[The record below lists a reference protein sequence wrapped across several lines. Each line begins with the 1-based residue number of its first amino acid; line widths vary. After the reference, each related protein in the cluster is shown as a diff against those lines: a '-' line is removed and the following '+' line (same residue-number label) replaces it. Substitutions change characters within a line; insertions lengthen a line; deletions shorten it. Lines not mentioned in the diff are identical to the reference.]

1 MANWQQQVL
10 QAFKNAG
17 LNDNQARIITAEVG
31 REGSFLPE
39 NLFGSHTDD
48 SNKKT
53 NIGMLSWQNGREVP
67 LLRSL
72 AKNGLLQ
79 NGKIKENQD
88 SLNLMARYSLNEM
101 RTNPEYKQ
109 TKSIFLDNPD
119 VGYKTAAR
127 VLGTNYIKWRFDDP
141 EYKSGHTNRDRYY
154 SQLGGEVVNPAR
166 QQYQN
171 QSKSIVAE
179 YRKQQAEQKKA
190 NQPKPNAD
198 ADRSQKIIAAYQKA
212 REDGKIQ
219 DSTTQPQGLP
229 DFDANGNFVP
239 EQPVQPQQPKPEAS
253 LGQKISGGLEAAA
266 TVGSGLIGAPIGQT
280 IGTIKGAAQ
289 SLIDGNFGTPQGAQN
304 ILNTANTAAHAL
316 TYEPRTAVGQE
327 NVQGIGEFI
336 QDVGLDTLPP
346 VMGGIGVA
354 ASTLGGASVPV
365 VSGAARDLAQA
376 AKPVIS
382 QAVQRP
388 IQATTNAI
396 RSGVDGLKDA
406 VGLNRDTNTNPA
418 PANIGAAQVDQATI
432 RDALAQDLP
441 YPPQLT
447 QGQLTR
453 DPGQLKFETETA
465 KNSNLGTPLRQR
477 YEEQHEVMQ
486 QNLEAFIDDTG
497 AQATNMR
504 EVGLSVDSALQK
516 QMKADKNRVRVAYA
530 KADKSNEAQLPVDL
544 TQPVRNGNDTLTVLD
559 YLNSQ
564 PDLKSTPIISDAKS
578 IATKLGIAN
587 KDSNGDL
594 IPASPTVQQM
604 EKWRSEINQNTNLEP
619 TNVRQTA
626 ILKSLIDQHVEPV
639 AGPLYRAARV
649 ERKRMADHWE
659 NRAIIKDL
667 TTNKTGS
674 SDRKVALEDVQKRI
688 IHDGSLDDMRFAK
701 RTLLTS
707 GEEGKQAWRDIQ
719 GQTLQEIKMEATKGV
734 APDARGNQMIS
745 PAALNTAINKLD
757 KSGKLDFIFGKQ
769 GAEKLRAVNEISKTL
784 FTVPASAAINHSN
797 TAATLTAA
805 MDIAL
810 SGMSGFPAPVASALR
825 LATKHIKDNKVRAR
839 VQKALNPQ
847 RTT

>member
-39 NLFGSHTDD
+39 NLFGAHTDD

-119 VGYKTAAR
+119 VDYKTAAR

-154 SQLGGEVVNPAR
+154 SQLGGEVINPAR
-166 QQYQN
+166 QDYREK
-171 QSKSIVAE
+171 SKKLLAE
-179 YRKQQAEQKKA
+179 YDKRLAAKSTSASTESIESKKSRLLKAFDEKKQQV
-190 NQPKPNAD
+190 NA
-198 ADRSQKIIAAYQKA
+198 
-212 REDGKIQ
+212 
-219 DSTTQPQGLP
+219 TQPQGLP

-266 TVGSGLIGAPIGQT
+266 TVGSGLLGAPIGQT

-316 TYEPRTAVGQE
+316 TYEPRTAVGRE

-365 VSGAARDLAQA
+365 VSGTARDLAQA
-376 AKPVIS
+376 TS

-674 SDRKVALEDVQKRI
+674 SDRKVALEDIQKRI

-719 GQTLQEIKMEATKGV
+719 GQTLQEIKLEATKGV

-784 FTVPASAAINHSN
+784 FTVPTSAAINHSN

>member
-1 MANWQQQVL
+1 MANWQKQVF

-39 NLFGSHTDD
+39 NLFGSHVDD
-48 SNKKT
+48 KNKKT
-53 NIGMLSWQNGREVP
+53 NIGMLSWQNGREIP
-67 LLRSL
+67 LIRSL
-72 AKNGLLQ
+72 TKNGLIE
-79 NGKIKENQD
+79 NGKIKQGQE
-88 SLNLMARYSLNEM
+88 SLDLMARYSLNEM
-101 RTNPEYKQ
+101 RTNPDYKQ
-109 TKSIFLDNPD
+109 TKNVFLDNPD
-119 VGYKTAAR
+119 VDYKTAAQ
-127 VLGTNYIKWRFDDP
+127 VLGTNYIKWRFNDP
-141 EYKSGHTNRDRYY
+141 EYKSGHTNRDNYY
-154 SQLGGEVVNPAR
+154 AQLGGKMDNPAR
-166 QQYQN
+166 NQYQD

-179 YRKQQAEQKKA
+179 YRKQQAERQKA
-190 NQPKPNAD
+190 NQPKLITD
-198 ADRSQKIIAAYQKA
+198 VDRSQKIIAAYQKA
-212 REDGKIQ
+212 RQDGKIQ
-219 DSTTQPQGLP
+219 DSATQPQGLP
-229 DFDANGNFVP
+229 DFDANGNITH
-239 EQPVQPQQPKPEAS
+239 EQPPTEVKPELTFTDRLKGA
-253 LGQKISGGLEAAA
+253 GEAALS
-266 TVGSGLIGAPIGQT
+266 TVTGMTTGAVGFVDGALGGFGRAVDSGT
-280 IGTIKGAAQ
+280 
-289 SLIDGNFGTPQGAQN
+289 FGTPEGARQ
-304 ILNTANTAAHAL
+304 IEQSASEGAANF
-316 TYEPRTAVGQE
+316 TYAPRTQTGQE
-327 NVQGIGEFI
+327 YVQKIGEVAEPLAAFI
-336 QDVGLDTLPP
+336 PATAEIGL
-346 VMGGIGVA
+346 A
-354 ASTLGGASVPV
+354 
-365 VSGAARDLAQA
+365 AQA
-376 AKPVIS
+376 ARSAAPVIQG
-382 QAVQRP
+382 QAIRAGQATNQAIQRP

-406 VGLNRDTNTNPA
+406 VGLNRDTGTNPA

-465 KNSNLGTPLRQR
+465 KNPNLGTPIRQR

-626 ILKSLIDQHVEPV
+626 ILKSLIDQHVDPV

-674 SDRKVALEDVQKRI
+674 SDRRVALEDVQKRI

-719 GQTLQEIKMEATKGV
+719 GQTLQEIKLEATKGV

-784 FTVPASAAINHSN
+784 FTVPTSSAINHSN

-839 VQKALNPQ
+839 VQKALNPNQ
-847 RTT
+847 SRP

>member
-1 MANWQQQVL
+1 MANSYKDSKWSNL
-10 QAFKNAG
+10 SS
-17 LNDNQARIITAEVG
+17 ITEKRLG
-31 REGSFLPE
+31 LPE
-39 NLFGSHTDD
+39 
-48 SNKKT
+48 
-53 NIGMLSWQNGREVP
+53 
-67 LLRSL
+67 
-72 AKNGLLQ
+72 GLLKNIVLHGEKSNADQ
-79 NGKIKENQD
+79 VSSAGAKTVFQIIPETRNAILKKYKVDAYESDKNSALAAGYLLKEALDRNNGNVEAAIGEYHGGTD
-88 SLNLMARYSLNEM
+88 
-101 RTNPEYKQ
+101 RTNWGPVNKAYRQ
-109 TKSIFLDNPD
+109 
-119 VGYKTAAR
+119 R
-127 VLGTNYIKWRFDDP
+127 VLSAMGGRNFQDQP
-141 EYKSGHTNRDRYY
+141 ANSARD
-154 SQLGGEVVNPAR
+154 
-166 QQYQN
+166 QYQN
-171 QSKSIVAE
+171 QSKSIVDE
-179 YRKQQAEQKKA
+179 YRKQQAERQKA

-198 ADRSQKIIAAYQKA
+198 ADRSKKIIAAYQKA

-280 IGTIKGAAQ
+280 LGTIKGAAQ
-289 SLIDGNFGTPQGAQN
+289 AVIDGNFGTPQGAQN

-316 TYEPRTAVGQE
+316 TYEPRTAAGQE

-354 ASTLGGASVPV
+354 ASTLGGASIPV

-376 AKPVIS
+376 TS

-406 VGLNRDTNTNPA
+406 VGLNRDTGTNPA
-418 PANIGAAQVDQATI
+418 PANVGAAQVDQATI

-544 TQPVRNGNDTLTVLD
+544 TQPVRNGNDSLTVLD

-701 RTLLTS
+701 RALLTS

-719 GQTLQEIKMEATKGV
+719 GQTLQEIKLEATKGV

>member
-72 AKNGLLQ
+72 AKNGLIQ

-119 VGYKTAAR
+119 VDYKTAAR

-166 QQYQN
+166 RDYREK
-171 QSKSIVAE
+171 SKKLLAE
-179 YRKQQAEQKKA
+179 YDKRLAAKSTPTSTESVESKKNRLLKAFDDKKQQT
-190 NQPKPNAD
+190 NA
-198 ADRSQKIIAAYQKA
+198 
-212 REDGKIQ
+212 
-219 DSTTQPQGLP
+219 TQPQGLP

-316 TYEPRTAVGQE
+316 TYEPRTAVGQK

-354 ASTLGGASVPV
+354 AGTLGGASVPV

-376 AKPVIS
+376 TS
-382 QAVQRP
+382 QVVQRP

-465 KNSNLGTPLRQR
+465 KNSKLGTPLRQR

-719 GQTLQEIKMEATKGV
+719 GQTLQEIKMEATKNV

-784 FTVPASAAINHSN
+784 FTVPTSASINHSN

>member
-1 MANWQQQVL
+1 MANSYKDSKWSNL
-10 QAFKNAG
+10 SS
-17 LNDNQARIITAEVG
+17 ITEKRLG
-31 REGSFLPE
+31 LPE
-39 NLFGSHTDD
+39 
-48 SNKKT
+48 
-53 NIGMLSWQNGREVP
+53 
-67 LLRSL
+67 
-72 AKNGLLQ
+72 GLLKNIVLHGEKSNADQ
-79 NGKIKENQD
+79 VSSAGAKTVFQIIPKTRDAILKKYKVDAYESDNNSALAAGYLLKEALERNNGNVEAAIGEYHGGTD
-88 SLNLMARYSLNEM
+88 
-101 RTNPEYKQ
+101 RTNWGPINKAYRQ
-109 TKSIFLDNPD
+109 
-119 VGYKTAAR
+119 R
-127 VLGTNYIKWRFDDP
+127 VLSAMGGRN
-141 EYKSGHTNRDRYY
+141 
-154 SQLGGEVVNPAR
+154 SQDEPTNPAR
-166 QQYQN
+166 DQYQN
-171 QSKSIVAE
+171 QSKSIIAE
-179 YRKQQAEQKKA
+179 YRKQQAERQKA
-190 NQPKPNAD
+190 SQPRPNSD
-198 ADRSQKIIAAYQKA
+198 SDRSQKIIAAYQKA
-212 REDGKIQ
+212 RQDGKIQ
-219 DSTTQPQGLP
+219 DSTTKTQGLP

-239 EQPVQPQQPKPEAS
+239 EQPAQPQQPKPEAS

-289 SLIDGNFGTPQGAQN
+289 ALIDGNFGTPQGAQN

-354 ASTLGGASVPV
+354 ASTLGGASVPI

-376 AKPVIS
+376 TS

-396 RSGVDGLKDA
+396 RTGVDGLKDA
-406 VGLNRDTNTNPA
+406 VGLNRDTGTNPA

-486 QNLEAFIDDTG
+486 QNLEAFIDDIG

-719 GQTLQEIKMEATKGV
+719 GQTLQEIKLEATKGV

-784 FTVPASAAINHSN
+784 FTVPTSAAINHSN

>member
-1 MANWQQQVL
+1 MANWQKQVF

-39 NLFGSHTDD
+39 NLFGSHVDD
-48 SNKKT
+48 KNKKT
-53 NIGMLSWQNGREVP
+53 NIGMLSWQNGREIP
-67 LLRSL
+67 LVRSL
-72 AKNGLLQ
+72 TKNGLIE
-79 NGKIKENQD
+79 NGKIKQGQE
-88 SLNLMARYSLNEM
+88 SLDLMARYSLNEM

-109 TKSIFLDNPD
+109 TKNVFLDNPD
-119 VGYKTAAR
+119 VDYKTAAQ
-127 VLGTNYIKWRFDDP
+127 VLGTNYIKWRFNDP
-141 EYKSGHTNRDRYY
+141 EYKSGHTNRDNYY
-154 SQLGGEVVNPAR
+154 AQLGGEVVNTAR
-166 QQYQN
+166 QDYREK
-171 QSKSIVAE
+171 SKKLLAE
-179 YRKQQAEQKKA
+179 YDKRQAAKSAPTNTESNESKMNRLLKAFDEKKQQA
-190 NQPKPNAD
+190 NA
-198 ADRSQKIIAAYQKA
+198 
-212 REDGKIQ
+212 
-219 DSTTQPQGLP
+219 TQPQGLP

-239 EQPVQPQQPKPEAS
+239 EQPAQPQQPKPEAS

-289 SLIDGNFGTPQGAQN
+289 ALIDGNFGTPQGAQN
-304 ILNTANTAAHAL
+304 ILDTANTAAHAL
-316 TYEPRTAVGQE
+316 TYEPRTAVGRE

-354 ASTLGGASVPV
+354 ASTLGGASIPV

-376 AKPVIS
+376 TG

-406 VGLNRDTNTNPA
+406 VGLNRDTGTNPA

-486 QNLEAFIDDTG
+486 QNLEAFIDDIG

-504 EVGLSVDSALQK
+504 EVGLSVDKALQK
-516 QMKADKNRVRVAYA
+516 QIRADKTRVRAAYA
-530 KADKSNEAQLPVDL
+530 KADKSTEAQFLVDL
-544 TQPVRNGNDTLTVLD
+544 SQPVKNGNDSLSVLD

-564 PDLKSTPIISDAKS
+564 PNLKSTPILSDAKG
-578 IATKLGIAN
+578 IALELGIAN
-587 KDSNGDL
+587 KDSNGKL
-594 IPASPTVQQM
+594 IPNTPTVKQM
-604 EKWRSEINQNTNLEP
+604 EKWRAEINRNTNAEP
-619 TNVRQTA
+619 TNIRQTA
-626 ILKSLIDQHVEPV
+626 ILKNMIDQHVDPV
-639 AGPLYRAARV
+639 AGPLYKTARK
-649 ERKRMADHWE
+649 ERQRMAEQWE
-659 NRAIIKDL
+659 NRAVLKDL
-667 TTNKTGS
+667 TTYKAGS
-674 SDRKVALEDVQKRI
+674 NDRRVALEDVQKRVV
-688 IHDGSLDDMRFAK
+688 HDGSLDDLRLAK
-701 RTLLTS
+701 RTLLNA
-707 GEEGKQAWRDIQ
+707 GEDGWQAWRDIKS
-719 GQTLQEIKMEATKGV
+719 QTLQEIKMEATKNV

-757 KSGKLDFIFGKQ
+757 KTGKLDFIFEKS

-839 VQKALNPQ
+839 VQKALNPNQ
-847 RTT
+847 SRP

>member
-1 MANWQQQVL
+1 M
-10 QAFKNAG
+10 
-17 LNDNQARIITAEVG
+17 
-31 REGSFLPE
+31 
-39 NLFGSHTDD
+39 
-48 SNKKT
+48 
-53 NIGMLSWQNGREVP
+53 
-67 LLRSL
+67 
-72 AKNGLLQ
+72 
-79 NGKIKENQD
+79 
-88 SLNLMARYSLNEM
+88 
-101 RTNPEYKQ
+101 
-109 TKSIFLDNPD
+109 
-119 VGYKTAAR
+119 
-127 VLGTNYIKWRFDDP
+127 
-141 EYKSGHTNRDRYY
+141 
-154 SQLGGEVVNPAR
+154 
-166 QQYQN
+166 
-171 QSKSIVAE
+171 
-179 YRKQQAEQKKA
+179 
-190 NQPKPNAD
+190 
-198 ADRSQKIIAAYQKA
+198 
-212 REDGKIQ
+212 
-219 DSTTQPQGLP
+219 
-229 DFDANGNFVP
+229 
-239 EQPVQPQQPKPEAS
+239 
-253 LGQKISGGLEAAA
+253 
-266 TVGSGLIGAPIGQT
+266 IGAPIGQT

-327 NVQGIGEFI
+327 NVRGIGEFI

-354 ASTLGGASVPV
+354 ASTLGGASIPV

-376 AKPVIS
+376 TG

-396 RSGVDGLKDA
+396 RSGVDGLKSA

-447 QGQLTR
+447 QGQLSR

-504 EVGLSVDSALQK
+504 EAGLSVDNALQK

-530 KADKSNEAQLPVDL
+530 KADKSTEAQLPVDL

-839 VQKALNPQ
+839 VQKALNP
-847 RTT
+847 RRN

>member
-39 NLFGSHTDD
+39 NLFGAHTDD
-48 SNKKT
+48 RNKKT

-72 AKNGLLQ
+72 AKNGLIQ

-119 VGYKTAAR
+119 VDYKTAAR

-166 QQYQN
+166 QDYREK
-171 QSKSIVAE
+171 SKKLLAE
-179 YRKQQAEQKKA
+179 YDKRLAAKSTPTSTESVESKKNRLLKAFDEKKQQT
-190 NQPKPNAD
+190 NA
-198 ADRSQKIIAAYQKA
+198 
-212 REDGKIQ
+212 
-219 DSTTQPQGLP
+219 TQPQGLP

-239 EQPVQPQQPKPEAS
+239 EQPVQPQQPKPEPS

-289 SLIDGNFGTPQGAQN
+289 ALIDGNFGTPQGAQN

-316 TYEPRTAVGQE
+316 TYEPKTAVGRE

-354 ASTLGGASVPV
+354 AGTLGGASIPV

-376 AKPVIS
+376 AKPVIN
-382 QAVQRP
+382 QAIQRP

-432 RDALAQDLP
+432 RDALTQDLP

-688 IHDGSLDDMRFAK
+688 IHDGSLDDMRFTK

-784 FTVPASAAINHSN
+784 FTVPTSAAINHSN